1 MASKSKRDIVE
12 VIDENRSIFLKRTS
26 AVMYDLEQVGDI
38 LVNFGLV
45 KNRRIAQRW
54 VREGKIEAEW
64 LNGEDDRR
72 AGKIVTERELYKT
85 VTTQIPAL
93 GVIYKALDD
102 LKKQNEQLR
111 KELEASKKQT
121 VKENEQTIDDKKE
134 QK

>member
-1 MASKSKRDIVE
+1 MASKSKKDIIE
-12 VIDENRSIFLKRTS
+12 SIDENRNIFLKRTS
-26 AVMYDLEQVGDI
+26 GMAYDLEQVGDI
-38 LVNFGLV
+38 LVNFGLA

-64 LNGEDDRR
+64 LSGEDDRR
-72 AGKIVTERELYKT
+72 AGKIVREHELFKT

-121 VKENEQTIDDKKE
+121 VKENEKTIEGKKE